1 MSTGKSKSKNE
12 RKKLNDDMALTWLNQ
27 SVTKINIM
35 LQRLDITSRK
45 LTQCAGIY
53 KYFVMGYNICG
64 ETPFS
69 FKVVRIQILEF
80 LFTIPL
86 L

>member
-12 RKKLNDDMALTWLNQ
+12 IKKLNDDMALTWLNQ
-27 SVTKINIM
+27 SVTTINVM
-35 LQRLDITSRK
+35 LQHLDITSRK
-45 LTQCAGIY
+45 PTQCAGIY

-69 FKVVRIQILEF
+69 FQEVRIQILEL
-80 LFTIPL
+80 LFAIPL